1 MESNMKFRV
10 TLAALPLLLAA
21 ACSGGD
27 SGGDVTAPAG
37 SVPAA
42 KAPAGT
48 DWLTTV
54 SKTPEGGMRMGN
66 PDAPIKLVEYGSRT
80 CPVCGAF
87 GREGTQP
94 LEKNYVATG
103 KVSWE
108 FREYLVHGQPDIPA
122 SLLGTCVP
130 DATFFPI
137 LEQMY
142 LNQGPVE
149 EKLGGPEGQALFQ
162 KLQAAPPQQV
172 ATEWAALLGYVDFFK
187 QRGLPEDKARACLA
201 DTAKLKQ
208 ITDGMNAANEK
219 GVRGTPAFFINGE
232 QVDAITWPQL
242 DAILKARGA

>member
-1 MESNMKFRV
+1 MQFRSF
-10 TLAALPLLLAA
+10 LAAVPLILAA
-21 ACSGGD
+21 ACSGGG
-27 SGGDVTAPAG
+27 SGGSGNASAPAG
-37 SVPAA
+37 SVPVA

-54 SKTPEGGMRMGN
+54 VKTPEGGMRMGN
-66 PDAPIKLVEYGSRT
+66 PDAPIKLIEYGSRT

-122 SLLGTCVP
+122 ALLGTCVP
-130 DATFFPI
+130 AATFFPI

-142 LNQGPVE
+142 INQGPVE
-149 EKLGGPEGQALFQ
+149 DKMGGPEGQALFQ
-162 KLQAAPPQQV
+162 KLQSAPPQQV

-201 DTAKLKQ
+201 DAGKVKQ
-208 ITDGMNAANEK
+208 IMDGMNAANAK
-219 GVRGTPAFFINGE
+219 GVTGTPSFFIDDE
-232 QVDAITWPQL
+232 KVDAITWPQL
-242 DAILKARGA
+242 EAVLKARGA